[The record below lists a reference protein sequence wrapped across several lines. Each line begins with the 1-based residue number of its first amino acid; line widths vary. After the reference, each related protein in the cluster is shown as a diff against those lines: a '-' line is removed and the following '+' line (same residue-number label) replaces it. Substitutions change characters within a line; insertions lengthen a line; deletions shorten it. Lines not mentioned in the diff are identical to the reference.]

1 MAELWQNHFKISK
14 PVFSG
19 STNAEF
25 HAELKNAFLLW
36 LIPEEGSGSWS
47 GLSHLPEFFLW
58 PKKPNKSKL
67 QMRRHNSK
75 KYGHY

>member
-47 GLSHLPEFFLW
+47 GLSHLSEFCLW
-58 PKKPNKSKL
+58 GAKHQKSKL
-67 QMRRHNSK
+67 QIQF
-75 KYGHY
+75 